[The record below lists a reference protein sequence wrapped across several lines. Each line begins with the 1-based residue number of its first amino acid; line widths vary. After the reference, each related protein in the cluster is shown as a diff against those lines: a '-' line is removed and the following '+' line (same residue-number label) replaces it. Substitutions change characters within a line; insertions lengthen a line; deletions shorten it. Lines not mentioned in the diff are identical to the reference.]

1 MAMSRATDNVR
12 GRADNGAWRLIVP
25 RQWPVWLGVGVAWL
39 VVRLP
44 VPWLTRLGAAFGALG
59 WRLAKRRRH
68 IVETN
73 LGLCFPDLSVEER
86 AVLGQD
92 VFRST
97 GIAFVESAMIWLG
110 PVGRLQARFTLTG
123 LDIYR
128 KALGE
133 GNGVIVIGAHFTTL
147 DLAGGLTGREAD
159 FAALYRPHGNPV
171 LDRVIRRGRERHLA
185 ATIHRR
191 ALRRAVAHLR
201 KGGALWYAPDQ
212 DYGLRHA
219 VFVPFF
225 GIEAA
230 TINVTTRLAR
240 HTGARVLFLSH
251 RRDPRRGRWE
261 AEISDPFR
269 DFPSD
274 DFAADAA
281 QINRVI
287 EQAVRECPEQYLW
300 VHRRF
305 KTRPAGEA
313 SFY

>member
-1 MAMSRATDNVR
+1 MSRSTENPE
-12 GRADNGAWRLIVP
+12 GRADAGAGRLHAP
-25 RQWPVWLGVGVAWL
+25 RHWPVWFGVFVAWL
-39 VVRLP
+39 AVRLP
-44 VPWLTRLGAAFGALG
+44 VPWLMRLGGGFGALG
-59 WRLAKRRRH
+59 WHLAKRRRH
-68 IVETN
+68 IVEAN
-73 LGLCFPDLSVEER
+73 LALCFPELSVGER
-86 AVLGQD
+86 VALARE

-110 PVGRLQARFTLTG
+110 PVRRLQARFTLTG
-123 LDIYR
+123 LDIYQA
-128 KALGE
+128 ALRE

-147 DLAGGLTGREAD
+147 DLAGGLTGREAK

-171 LDRVIRRGRERHLA
+171 LDRVIRWGRERHLA
-185 ATIHRR
+185 TTIHRR

-201 KGGALWYAPDQ
+201 KGGTLWYAPDQ
-212 DYGLRHA
+212 DYGRRHA

-240 HTGARVLFLSH
+240 NTGARVLFLSH
-251 RRDPRRGRWE
+251 RRDSRRGRWE

-269 DFPSD
+269 NFPSG

-287 EQAVRECPEQYLW
+287 EHAVRTCPEQYLW

-313 SFY
+313 SVY

>member
-1 MAMSRATDNVR
+1 MIA
-12 GRADNGAWRLIVP
+12 P
-25 RQWPVWLGVGVAWL
+25 RHWPVWFAVGLAWL
-39 VVRLP
+39 MVRLP
-44 VPWLTRLGAAFGALG
+44 VAWLMRLGGGLGALG
-59 WRLAKRRRH
+59 WRFAKRRRH

-73 LGLCFPDLSVEER
+73 LALCFPELSEGER
-86 AVLGQD
+86 TSLARE

-97 GIAFVESAMIWLG
+97 GIAFVESAMVWLG
-110 PVGRLQARFTLTG
+110 PVGRLRARFTLTG

-128 KALGE
+128 AALEE
-133 GNGVIVIGAHFTTL
+133 GNGVIVIGAHFTTV
-147 DLAGGLTGREAD
+147 DIAGCLSGREAG

-171 LDRVIRRGRERHLA
+171 LDRVIRWGRERHLVT
-185 ATIHRR
+185 TIHRR

-212 DYGLRHA
+212 DYGARHA

-230 TINVTTRLAR
+230 TINVTTRLAQN
-240 HTGARVLFLSH
+240 TGARVLFLSH
-251 RRDPRRGRWE
+251 RRDDWFGRWE
-261 AEISDPFR
+261 AQISDPFQ

-287 EQAVRECPEQYLW
+287 ERAVRECPEQYLW

-305 KTRPAGEA
+305 KTRPAGEE
-313 SFY
+313 SLY

>member
-1 MAMSRATDNVR
+1 MSRSADNSQ
-12 GRADNGAWRLIVP
+12 GRAGSGRKGLVAP
-25 RQWPVWLGVGVAWL
+25 RHWPIWFGVGVAWL

-44 VPWLTRLGAAFGALG
+44 VAWLMQLGGAFGALG

-73 LGLCFPDLSVEER
+73 LALCFPELVGEKR
-86 AVLGQD
+86 ATLARE

-110 PVGRLQARFTLTG
+110 PVARLQARFTLTG

-128 KALGE
+128 AALAE

-185 ATIHRR
+185 ATIQRR
-191 ALRRAVAHLR
+191 ALRRAVAHMR

-240 HTGARVLFLSH
+240 RTSARVLFLSH
-251 RRDPRRGRWE
+251 RRDPRQGRWE
-261 AEISDPFR
+261 AEFSDPFHN
-269 DFPSD
+269 FPSD

-281 QINRVI
+281 EINRVI
-287 EQAVRECPEQYLW
+287 EQAVRQCPEQYLW

-305 KTRPAGEA
+305 KTRPPGEA

>member
-1 MAMSRATDNVR
+1 MPRSGGKLSGRVR
-12 GRADNGAWRLIVP
+12 GLIAP
-25 RQWPVWLGVGVAWL
+25 RHWPVWFGVGLAWLLVRMPVAWL
-39 VVRLP
+39 L
-44 VPWLTRLGAAFGALG
+44 RLGGGFGALG
-59 WRLAKRRRH
+59 WRFAKRRRH

-73 LGLCFPDLSVEER
+73 LALCFPELSGEER
-86 AVLGQD
+86 TAFARK

-97 GIAFVESAMIWLG
+97 GIAFVESAMVWLG

-128 KALGE
+128 AALEE
-133 GNGVIVIGAHFTTL
+133 GNGVIVIGAHFTTV
-147 DLAGGLTGREAD
+147 DIAGGLSGREAG

-171 LDRVIRRGRERHLA
+171 LDWVIRWGRERHLA

-191 ALRRAVAHLR
+191 ALRQAVAHLR

-212 DYGLRHA
+212 DYGSRHA

-230 TINVTTRLAR
+230 TITVTTRLAR
-240 HTGARVLFLSH
+240 RTGARVLFLSH
-251 RRDPRRGRWE
+251 RRDPHQGCWE

-269 DFPSD
+269 NLPSE

-287 EQAVRECPEQYLW
+287 EQAVRQCPEQYLW

-313 SFY
+313 SLY

>member
-1 MAMSRATDNVR
+1 MRGFAKKLG
-12 GRADNGAWRLIVP
+12 GRAAGLIAP
-25 RQWPVWLGVGVAWL
+25 RHWPVWLGVGLAWL
-39 VVRLP
+39 VVRMP
-44 VPWLTRLGAAFGALG
+44 VAWLLRLGGAFGALG

-73 LGLCFPDLSVEER
+73 LALCFPELSVGER
-86 AVLGQD
+86 RSLARE

-97 GIAFVESAMIWLG
+97 GIAFFESAMIWVG
-110 PVGRLQARFTLTG
+110 PVRRLQERFTLTG
-123 LDIYR
+123 LDIFR
-128 KALGE
+128 SALQE
-133 GNGVIVIGAHFTTL
+133 GNGVIVIGAHFTTV
-147 DLAGGLTGREAD
+147 DIAGCLSGREAG

-171 LDRVIRRGRERHLA
+171 LDRVIRWGRERHLPT
-185 ATIHRR
+185 TIHRR

-212 DYGLRHA
+212 DYGARHA

-240 HTGARVLFLSH
+240 TTGARVLFLSH
-251 RRDPRRGRWE
+251 RRDDRSGRWE
-261 AEISDPFR
+261 AAISDPFR
-269 DFPSD
+269 DFPSE

-287 EQAVRECPEQYLW
+287 EQAVRDCPEQYLW

-305 KTRPAGEA
+305 KTRPVGEEPL
-313 SFY
+313 Y

>member
-1 MAMSRATDNVR
+1 M
-12 GRADNGAWRLIVP
+12 P
-25 RQWPVWLGVGVAWL
+25 VAWL
-39 VVRLP
+39 L
-44 VPWLTRLGAAFGALG
+44 RLGGAFGALG
-59 WRLAKRRRH
+59 WRLARRRRH
-68 IVETN
+68 VAETN
-73 LGLCFPDLSVEER
+73 LALCFPELSEGER
-86 AVLGQD
+86 TSLARE

-110 PVGRLQARFTLTG
+110 PVRRLQERFTLAG

-128 KALGE
+128 AALEE
-133 GNGVIVIGAHFTTL
+133 GNGVIVIGAHFTTV
-147 DLAGGLTGREAD
+147 DIAGGLSGREAG

-171 LDRVIRRGRERHLA
+171 LDWVIRWGRERHLP

-212 DYGLRHA
+212 DYGSRHA

-240 HTGARVLFLSH
+240 NTGARVLFLSH
-251 RRDPRRGRWE
+251 RRDSRLGRWQ

-269 DFPSD
+269 DFPSE

-287 EQAVRECPEQYLW
+287 EQAVRVCPEQYLW

-305 KTRPAGEA
+305 KTRPVGEEPL
-313 SFY
+313 Y

>member
-1 MAMSRATDNVR
+1 MSRSVDSLGGGAGR
-12 GRADNGAWRLIVP
+12 GVWRLIAP
-25 RQWPVWLGVGVAWL
+25 RHWPVWFGVGVAWL

-44 VPWLTRLGAAFGALG
+44 VPWLMALGGALGALG
-59 WRLAKRRRH
+59 WRFAKRRRH

-73 LGLCFPDLSVEER
+73 LALCFPELSGEER
-86 AVLGQD
+86 AALAQD
-92 VFRST
+92 VFGST

-110 PVGRLQARFTLTG
+110 PVARLQARFTLTG
-123 LDIYR
+123 LDIHR
-128 KALGE
+128 AALAE

-147 DLAGGLTGREAD
+147 DLAGGLTGREAH

-185 ATIHRR
+185 ATIQRR
-191 ALRRAVAHLR
+191 ALRPAVAHLR

-251 RRDPRRGRWE
+251 RRDPKRGRWE

-269 DFPSD
+269 NFPSD

-287 EQAVRECPEQYLW
+287 EQAVRRCPEQYLW

-313 SFY
+313 SLY

>member
-1 MAMSRATDNVR
+1 MSRSTDKSE
-12 GRADNGAWRLIVP
+12 GRTDVGMRRLIAV
-25 RQWPVWLGVGVAWL
+25 RHWPVWLGIGVAWL
-39 VVRLP
+39 VARLP
-44 VPWLTRLGAAFGALG
+44 VPWLMRLGGAFGALG
-59 WRLAKRRRH
+59 WRLATRRRR
-68 IVETN
+68 IAETN
-73 LGLCFPDLSVEER
+73 LALCFPELSAEQR
-86 AVLGQD
+86 AVLARE
-92 VFRST
+92 VCRST

-110 PVGRLQARFTLTG
+110 PVARLQARFTLTG

-128 KALGE
+128 AALAE

-147 DLAGGLTGREAD
+147 DLAGGLTGREAK

-171 LDRVIRRGRERHLA
+171 LEKVIRGGRERHLA
-185 ATIHRR
+185 ATIERR

-201 KGGALWYAPDQ
+201 EGGALWYAPDQ

-240 HTGARVLFLSH
+240 RTGARVLFLSH
-251 RRDPRRGRWE
+251 RRDPRRGLWE

-269 DFPSD
+269 NFPSD

-305 KTRPAGEA
+305 KTRPAGQA
-313 SFY
+313 SPY